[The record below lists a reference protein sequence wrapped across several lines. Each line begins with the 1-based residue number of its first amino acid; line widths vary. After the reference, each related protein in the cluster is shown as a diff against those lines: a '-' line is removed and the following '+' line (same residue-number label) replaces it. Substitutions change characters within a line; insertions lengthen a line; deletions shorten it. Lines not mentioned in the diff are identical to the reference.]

1 MRAEIGD
8 LQRSFG
14 EIKLTPESAD
24 DLWHLEHLITIRSL
38 LFATTLRSVEAASDK
53 IRPDKQ
59 EKKPVRLGIRVEQ
72 VEFSEYTTRLRVFGT
87 IESGVD
93 IGSHHTINLEPGYQ
107 ISVVKTWYKVDL
119 ERIDRACKASQE
131 EIRILA
137 IEEGEAF
144 LFHLRSYGPKE
155 IFSVVKGSG
164 KGADCDTRDE
174 FYRIILDN
182 LASLEGP
189 LVIVGPGFIKEDLA
203 QRYQRRFED
212 RKPPLVLETRRA
224 GVGAVQEGIGLGAID
239 KLIGD
244 MQLTREVSAMEELL
258 KRIAKNEPNAYGY
271 NEVLKAIEYGA
282 TETVMLVDLLLREK
296 KYTSLLEKAEQIG
309 SDVVILSSR
318 FEPGQRLT
326 ALGGVSALLRYAV

>member
-38 LFATTLRSVEAASDK
+38 LFATTLRTVETASDK

-59 EKKPVRLGIRVEQ
+59 DKKPVRLGIRVEQ

-107 ISVVKTWYKVDL
+107 VSVIRTWYKVDL
-119 ERIDRACKASQE
+119 ERIERACKAGRE
-131 EIRILA
+131 EISILA
-137 IEEGEAF
+137 IEEGEAS
-144 LFHLRSYGPKE
+144 LFQLRSYGPKE

-164 KGADCDTRDE
+164 KRADCDTRDE

-182 LASLEGP
+182 LASHEGP
-189 LVIVGPGFIKEDLA
+189 LVIAGPGFIKEDLA
-203 QRYQRRFED
+203 QRYRQRFED
-212 RKPPLVLETRRA
+212 RNPPLVLETRRA

-244 MQLTREVSAMEELL
+244 MQLTREITTMEELL
-258 KRIAKNEPNAYGY
+258 KRIAKDEPCTYGY

-296 KYTSLLEKAEQIG
+296 KYTSVLEKAEQIG

-318 FEPGQRLT
+318 FEPGQRLM
-326 ALGGVSALLRYAV
+326 ALGGVSALLRYAI

>member
-72 VEFSEYTTRLRVFGT
+72 VEFSEYTTRLRIFGT

-93 IGSHHTINLEPGYQ
+93 IGSHHTINLEPGHQ
-107 ISVVKTWYKVDL
+107 ISVIKAWHKVDL
-119 ERIDRACKASQE
+119 ERIERGCKASKE
-131 EIRILA
+131 EISILA
-137 IEEGEAF
+137 IEEGEAS
-144 LFHLRSYGPKE
+144 LFQLRSYGPKE
-155 IFSVVKGSG
+155 IFSVIKGSG

-174 FYRIILDN
+174 FYHIILDN

-189 LVIVGPGFIKEDLA
+189 IVIAGPGFIKEDLA
-203 QRYQRRFED
+203 QRYRRRFED
-212 RKPPLVLETRRA
+212 RKPPLVIETRRA
-224 GVGAVQEGIGLGAID
+224 GTGAVQEALGLGAID

-244 MQLTREVSAMEELL
+244 MQLTREIATMEELF
-258 KRIAKNEPNAYGY
+258 KRIAKDEPCAYGY
-271 NEVLKAIEYGA
+271 DDVLKAIEYGA

-309 SDVVILSSR
+309 SDVVVLSSR
-318 FEPGQRLT
+318 FEPGERLT
-326 ALGGVSALLRYAV
+326 ALGGISALLRYAV

>member
-8 LQRSFG
+8 LQRSYG
-14 EIKLTPESAD
+14 EIKLTPESSD

-53 IRPDKQ
+53 IRPEKQ
-59 EKKPVRLGIRVEQ
+59 EKRPVRLGIRVEQ
-72 VEFSEYTTRLRVFGT
+72 VEFSEYTTRLRVFGV

-107 ISVVKTWYKVDL
+107 VSVIRAWHKVDL
-119 ERIDRACKASQE
+119 ERIERACKAGRE
-131 EIRILA
+131 EINILA
-137 IEEGEAF
+137 IEEGEAN

-155 IFSVVKGSG
+155 VFSVIKGSG

-174 FYRIILDN
+174 FYQIILDN
-182 LASLEGP
+182 LTTLEGP
-189 LVIVGPGFIKEDLA
+189 LIILGPGFIKEDLA
-203 QRYQRRFED
+203 QRYRRRFDE

-224 GVGAVQEGIGLGAID
+224 GAGAVQEGIGLGAID

-244 MQLTREVSAMEELL
+244 MQLTREITTIDELL
-258 KRIAKNEPNAYGY
+258 KRIAKDEPCAYGY
-271 NEVLKAIEYGA
+271 DDVLKGIEYGA
-282 TETVMLVDLLLREK
+282 TETVMLVDILLREK
-296 KYTSLLEKAEQIG
+296 KYTSLLEKAEQMG

-318 FEPGQRLT
+318 FEPGERLM
-326 ALGGVSALLRYAV
+326 ALGGVSALLRYAI

>member
-1 MRAEIGD
+1 MRAEIGNLD
-8 LQRSFG
+8 RFFG

-38 LFATTLRSVEAASDK
+38 LFATTLRSVETASDK

-72 VEFSEYTTRLRVFGT
+72 VEFSEYATRLRIFGS

-107 ISVVKTWYKVDL
+107 VSVIRTWHKVDL
-119 ERIDRACKASQE
+119 ERIERASKAGRE
-131 EIRILA
+131 EISILA
-137 IEEGEAF
+137 IEEGEAS
-144 LFHLRSYGPKE
+144 LFQLRSYGPKE
-155 IFSVVKGSG
+155 IFSIVKGSG

-174 FYRIILDN
+174 FYRLILDN

-189 LVIVGPGFIKEDLA
+189 LVIAGPGFIKEDLA
-203 QRYQRRFED
+203 QRYRRRFED

-224 GVGAVQEGIGLGAID
+224 GAGAVQEGIGLGAID

-244 MQLTREVSAMEELL
+244 MQLTSEIKTMDELL
-258 KRIAKNEPNAYGY
+258 KRIAKDEPCAYGHH
-271 NEVLKAIEYGA
+271 EVLKAIEYGA

-318 FEPGQRLT
+318 FEPGERLM
-326 ALGGVSALLRYAV
+326 ALGGVSALLRYAI